1 MRRAAVALLALPL
14 ALAACG
20 GGGGSSSSST
30 TTGATPIAYVKGAA
44 AKTST
49 ATSEHMTLKGTLTV
63 AGQSVI
69 LNSEGDFDNPNRRG
83 TLHLGFNAAGLEG
96 SIDQVIAGTTLYM
109 RSPLFADALPKG
121 KTWLKLDLEK
131 AAKAQGIDFSTLG
144 AQDPTQ
150 TLGQLQALKSV
161 REVGTE
167 TIDGAE
173 ATHYRGRIAP
183 TAKLKSL
190 LPAATYGPYDIWV
203 GKDDGY
209 VRRVKVSFST
219 AANQRI
225 VLTSSFSD
233 FGKDV
238 SVSVPAESETVDA
251 TNTTIQG
258 LGG

>member
-1 MRRAAVALLALPL
+1 VKSAAVK
-14 ALAACG
+14 
-20 GGGGSSSSST
+20 T
-30 TTGATPIAYVKGAA
+30 TD
-44 AKTST
+44 
-49 ATSEHMTLKGTLTV
+49 ATSEHMTLKGSVTV
-63 AGQSVI
+63 AGQSVL
-69 LNSEGDFDNPNRRG
+69 LNGEGDFDNPNRRG

-96 SIDQVIAGTTLYM
+96 SIDQVITGTTLYM

-121 KTWLKLDLEK
+121 KSWLKLDLAK

-150 TLGQLQALKSV
+150 TLDQLKALQSV
-161 REVGTE
+161 REIGDE
-167 TIDGAE
+167 TIDGTE
-173 ATHYRGRIAP
+173 TTHYRGRLQA

-190 LPAATYGPYDIWV
+190 LPNATYGPYDIWI

-209 VRRVKVSFST
+209 VRRVKLSFAT
-219 AANQRI
+219 TTNQRI
-225 VLTSSFSD
+225 ALTTSFSD

-238 SVSVPAESETVDA
+238 KVSVPAEAETVDA